1 MTNVEAKISKL
12 LLEACEE
19 LLPKTTAANNKKVH
33 EVVKLLRKKVDDT
46 KPQKQAE
53 PNHSLKWTQLP
64 I

>member
-19 LLPKTTAANNKKVH
+19 LLPKTTAANNKKIQQVL
-33 EVVKLLRKKVDDT
+33 KLLREQVDDT
-46 KPQKQAE
+46 KPQKLAE